1 MRNVGLA
8 TSWNKIS
15 KSFYFKSL
23 KEFYIK
29 MKYILNNFILYFNI
43 LFHICSTVILIY
55 FTNVCPELN
64 SFVHSE
70 ISPVQN
76 HVPQTKIKY
85 VLNNYFILQL

>member
-1 MRNVGLA
+1 
-8 TSWNKIS
+8 
-15 KSFYFKSL
+15 
-23 KEFYIK
+23 

-43 LFHICSTVILIY
+43 YFIFVALFILIY